1 MRQRRA
7 SSWKR
12 DCGRHLAPLI
22 TAKKADKVAEV
33 AATPEPA
40 PTEAPPAETAEE
52 AKPAKPARKSR
63 AKKAK
68 DEPAAEAAAAEA
80 PGPTADNDEADASGD
95 GPRRGWWQR
104 TFG

>member
-1 MRQRRA
+1 M
-7 SSWKR
+7 
-12 DCGRHLAPLI
+12 
-22 TAKKADKVAEV
+22 
-33 AATPEPA
+33 AAPEPVPA
-40 PTEAPPAETAEE
+40 KTPPAETAED

-68 DEPAAEAAAAEA
+68 DEPVAEAAAVETAV
-80 PGPTADNDEADASGD
+80 PTADNDEADASGD